1 MNSIDQFKDSYTY
14 LYNQYKDYKDKI
26 SKYEVGT
33 SKYDF
38 AMESIKPI
46 EKKLKENQIDIRSI
60 LDQVKK
66 FQVAVPTWGVGTGGT
81 RFARFPGIGEP
92 QNIYDKI
99 GCPKPVETVIKK
111 LKME

>member
-1 MNSIDQFKDSYTY
+1 MFKAVQKEIINEQNKSAKSSLEFDFEY
-14 LYNQYKDYKDKI
+14 L
-26 SKYEVGT
+26 
-33 SKYDF
+33 
-38 AMESIKPI
+38 
-46 EKKLKENQIDIRSI
+46 EKKLKENQIDIRLI

-99 GCPKPVETVIKK
+99 FK
-111 LKME
+111 LFDNSELEAANISRLMGHNMLSQT